1 MMLGFGRRAIRP
13 IQQLEAA
20 ECGVAC
26 LAMILDR
33 HGASYPLEELRDL
46 CGTSRDGNSALQLL
60 QAGERLGLKGRGY
73 KMQPKQLM
81 NEREPLILHWNLNHF
96 VVLEGFSRGRAVV
109 LDPALGRVQFD
120 MEVVDRS
127 FSGIALKF
135 EPTSALKRRRR
146 VSPGIVR
153 YFAHLKTGK
162 RAVAFLLIA
171 GVVSQLLGIVAPALQ
186 QLLIDEVI
194 APARKSWLIPV
205 LAVQIAVMIAGLVL
219 AWPYQQLM
227 LRLQTA
233 LSTTLTNQIGR
244 RLLRLPLTFVESRS
258 RGDLVQRVGSHASMG
273 GLLTS
278 SVSGVFQLVFA
289 LGLAGLMLAYDF
301 WLGLLALG
309 IDALRILFVRHLRD
323 DARQR
328 SAAELAARGNEMAA
342 VQQAA
347 SAGEAIEAFGLQD
360 KLQSLYKKRLE
371 ERLDWTKRSSRL
383 GRGASSCLGIF
394 DGLAQALVF
403 WIGGSKVVDATMSI
417 GVFAGFLAIRS
428 LLSGPLGS
436 VVSTVESWLEF
447 RGVLGR
453 TDEILRQEPDPT
465 GHRSVDSVAPRLEL
479 RNVGFRYS
487 SGSPWLFRGVSLS
500 VEAGQNVTLVG
511 PSGQGKST
519 LLRILGGILRPSEGE
534 VLLDGVDIR
543 ECDPASLAK
552 KMGAV
557 VGAPVVV
564 DGSVRENLKLR
575 RPAASDEEIRQAA
588 RIACFEGVVARM
600 RSGYSTRLSAQS
612 TSLSGGELQ
621 RLGLSQAL
629 VGCPDILLL
638 DEATCFLDQETEARV
653 IANTIAAGTT
663 LISVAHRQAVI
674 DASGTV
680 YRIEAG
686 RVTREHGYR
695 IAQAADLPGCQVA
708 QVVFA
713 GGSHA
718 A

>member
-1 MMLGFGRRAIRP
+1 MFSFGRRALRP
-13 IQQLEAA
+13 IQQMEAA

-26 LAMILDR
+26 LAMILD
-33 HGASYPLEELRDL
+33 HYGASTPLEELRDL

-60 QAGERLGLKGRGY
+60 QAAEALGLKGRGY
-73 KMQPKQLM
+73 KMQPRQLM
-81 NEREPLILHWNLNHF
+81 NERSPLILHWNLNHF
-96 VVLEGFSRGRAVV
+96 VVLEGFSRGRAMV

-120 MEVVDRS
+120 LETVNRS
-127 FSGIALKF
+127 FSGIALKL
-135 EPTSALKRRRR
+135 EPTSRLKRRRR

-162 RAVAFLLIA
+162 AAVAFLLIA
-171 GVVSQLLGIVAPALQ
+171 GVVSQLLGIISPALQ

-194 APARKSWLIPV
+194 APARQSWLIPV
-205 LAVQIAVMIAGLVL
+205 LAVQISIMLAAMVL

-227 LRLQTA
+227 LRLQNS
-233 LSTTLTNQIGR
+233 LSTALTNQIGR
-244 RLLRLPLTFVESRS
+244 RLLRLPLTFVEGRS

-278 SVSGVFQLVFA
+278 SVTGIFQLFFA
-289 LGLAGLMLAYDF
+289 LALAGLMVAYDL
-301 WLGLLALG
+301 WLGLLALA

-328 SAAELAARGNEMAA
+328 SAAELAARGSEMSA
-342 VQQAA
+342 VLQAA
-347 SAGEAIEAFGLQD
+347 SAGEALESFGLQQ
-360 KLQSLYKKRLE
+360 KLEALYKKRLE
-371 ERLDWTKRSSRL
+371 ERLDWSKRSARL
-383 GRGASSCLGIF
+383 GRFASSCLGIF
-394 DGLAQALVF
+394 DGLAQAVVF
-403 WIGGSKVVDATMSI
+403 WVGGTKVVESEMSI

-453 TDEILRQEPDPT
+453 TDEILRQEPDPS
-465 GHRSVDSVAPRLEL
+465 GHESVDSARPRLEL

-487 SGSPWLFRGVSLS
+487 SGSPWIFRGVSLTIE
-500 VEAGQNVTLVG
+500 VGQNVTLVG

-534 VLLDGVDIR
+534 VLLDGIDIR
-543 ECDPASLAK
+543 SCDPASLAK

-564 DGSVRENLKLR
+564 DGTVRENLKLR
-575 RPAASDEEIRQAA
+575 RPAATDDEIREAA
-588 RIACFEGVVARM
+588 RTACFEGVVSRM
-600 RSGYSTRLSAQS
+600 RGGYSQRLSAQS

-629 VGCPDILLL
+629 VGRPDILLL
-638 DEATCFLDQETEARV
+638 DEATCFLDQETESRV
-653 IANTIAAGTT
+653 IANTLAAGTT

-674 DASGTV
+674 DASGLV
-680 YRIEAG
+680 YRVEG
-686 RVTREHGYR
+686 GKVTREHDYR
-695 IAQAADLPGCQVA
+695 VAQPQDLPGCQVA